1 MKKIIKLLVV
11 LFIIIQHST
20 FNIHHSLAQVQSEKI
35 GELEKQTSFKIIKF
49 SVLGINTPADAMNLK
64 SLLEAK
70 NGILSCETDLKN
82 NQCTIF
88 ADFVIQKKDIV
99 ALTGPAG
106 IKTSN
111 FSEKIYF
118 KRTQKTD
125 NAHIPEKES
134 ETKKIKSNIELP
146 PDFPKYIDT
155 GNPEFDS
162 NNYKMAK
169 EQWISNNY
177 ERYKELL
184 NSGQNKITDIKEE
197 EFLTMPEQRKQYIL
211 NNPDKYKIVK

>member
-1 MKKIIKLLVV
+1 MKTLIKKILRLLI
-11 LFIIIQHST
+11 LFSIIFST
-20 FNIHHSLAQVQSEKI
+20 SPILAQLTSEKI
-35 GELEKQTSFKIIKF
+35 SELEKQTNFKIIRF
-49 SVLGINTPADAMNLK
+49 SVYGINTPADAMNLK

-82 NQCTIF
+82 NECTIF

-111 FSEKIYF
+111 FSEEIYF
-118 KRTQKTD
+118 KRTQKAD
-125 NAHIPEKES
+125 NAHITEKES
-134 ETKKIKSNIELP
+134 ETKKIRSNIELP

-155 GNPEFDS
+155 GNPELDQY
-162 NNYKMAK
+162 NYKIAK

-184 NSGQNKITDIKEE
+184 NSGKNEITDIKEE
-197 EFLTMPEQRKQYIL
+197 EFLTMPEQKKQHIL
-211 NNPDKYKIVK
+211 DNPDKYKIVK